1 MHPIAGLVAATL
13 GALAGPFLAGLTV
26 RVPDAAQRLPAGRLP
41 AGRLPADRW
50 RGGRWRGGRWRG
62 GRWRGDWW
70 RGDWWR
76 GGRWPAG
83 WWRGADAGPRRRLV
97 LGALAALGCG
107 LAGLGIGPHPAL
119 PAYLWFGLAAAALT
133 VIDVEHHR
141 LPNRI
146 VYPTYAAGL
155 LLLGLAAAVGSD
167 GPAYLRGLLAMA
179 ALYGLF
185 LLLALLSPGA
195 LGLGDVKL
203 AGLLGLYLGFLGAG
217 RLALGMAVGVA
228 LGAVAAVAL
237 LAARRAG
244 WRSELAY
251 GPALLAGSVLAVGI
265 GQPLLDAY
273 LGAAGL
279 S

>member
-1 MHPIAGLVAATL
+1 VL
-13 GALAGPFLAGLTV
+13 LT
-26 RVPDAAQRLPAGRLP
+26 G
-41 AGRLPADRW
+41 
-50 RGGRWRGGRWRG
+50 
-62 GRWRGDWW
+62 
-70 RGDWWR
+70 
-76 GGRWPAG
+76 
-83 WWRGADAGPRRRLV
+83 
-97 LGALAALGCG
+97 LAAFGCG
-107 LAGLGIGPHPAL
+107 LAGLGIGGPAAL

-155 LLLGLAAAVGSD
+155 VLLGVAAAVDAD
-167 GPAYLRGLLAMA
+167 GGAYLRGLVAMA
-179 ALYGLF
+179 VLCGLF

-203 AGLLGLYLGFLGAG
+203 AGLLGLYLGYLGAG

-228 LGAVAAVAL
+228 SGAVAALAL
-237 LAARRAG
+237 LAARRVG

-251 GPALLAGSVLAVGI
+251 GPALLAGSVVAVGV

-273 LGAAGL
+273 LGAAGPR
-279 S
+279 